1 MLRNLNVKQGE
12 QVDAVDLKI
21 KLNNDKLK
29 GLIEQGQKQTVASL
43 VEQNKKDML
52 VVEGKC

>member
-1 MLRNLNVKQGE
+1 MLRSLNVKQGE

-43 VEQNKKDML
+43 VDQNKKDML

>member
-43 VEQNKKDML
+43 VDQNKKDML